1 MAEIKI
7 PQKQSYINR
16 PIGVATTRTGDA
28 EAAQRIASAA
38 QSYASSVSST
48 VKAAFS
54 AGINIQQNYEMQ
66 KFTDWAKTT
75 PVLNENG
82 DPTNVTMPSALSY
95 RTKEQ
100 VNSILERRYT
110 EASKIKTSEYL
121 VKLRQEFKNDP
132 DGFNKAASNYAS
144 EQAKII
150 KSSGGMDYS
159 QSYLAQ
165 TTSMIGQHYL
175 DEVTKK
181 AAIQDQAASFNYTAN
196 VQNKVNEFVSRVA
209 GSGGDF
215 TFALDEIKA
224 LKEEL
229 NSTIP
234 AEQGLNNSQIQ
245 SLINKINKQV
255 AVASL
260 SSQLQNRT
268 AAEALVVVKAL
279 STNVITDEVLKII
292 PNFVEI
298 RDNHLQDYTLRDDV
312 RSDIQTL
319 QGNISEEETYN
330 ARLSTPIAGNGVKAQ
345 AYTALVMQS
354 QFGINNEADFIE
366 SISNP
371 EDGNTILGWMQTQQ
385 AMPNWLISS
394 LDSAANGTSM
404 YSEQAIG
411 TLAEVANQ
419 LIYTPNGRLI
429 SGGRGMDASTVSFVK
444 TLQGLR
450 TRYSDKN
457 ISDLV
462 QMARSVRD
470 DNPEYR
476 YTINKKLGAKS
487 VDQSPTQTIKDY
499 LYAEKNYNPEF
510 VEKYSAV
517 FGQHLL
523 MNGTSNALD
532 FLDTFYDSMYHDYEY
547 SYKYDGGPDRQAYTP
562 EFYYDNGSGGFASYP
577 MMQFNA
583 AADDM
588 VKNIDPNL
596 SLGSDV
602 FLDSDPRNNDLFG
615 KFWAVKADGSRMTD
629 KNGNDVFITTKAI
642 DAMTNIERRNQ
653 IAAREREKAIEE
665 ENRKTELGLRSKDP
679 EFSDLLLKMRNY
691 NGIF

>member
-209 GSGGDF
+209 GSGGDL
-215 TFALDEIKA
+215 TFIQDNVNEI
-224 LKEEL
+224 KEEL

-279 STNVITDEVLKII
+279 STNVITGEVLEII
-292 PNFVEI
+292 PNFAEI
-298 RDNHLQDYTLRDDV
+298 RDNYLQDYALRDDV

-366 SISNP
+366 AISNP
-371 EDGNTILGWMQTQQ
+371 EDRNTILGWMQTQQ
-385 AMPNWLISS
+385 AMPQWLVSS

-404 YSEQAIG
+404 YSDQAISQ
-411 TLAEVANQ
+411 LAEAAEQ
-419 LIYTPNGRLI
+419 LLYTPNGRLI
-429 SGGRGMDASTVSFVK
+429 SGGRGMDASTISFVK
-444 TLQGLR
+444 SLKALR
-450 TRYSDKN
+450 TRFSDKN

-462 QMARSVRD
+462 NLARGVRD

-476 YTINKKLGAKS
+476 NVINKTLSVKDTDKNPSASIKEYLKS
-487 VDQSPTQTIKDY
+487 NTDY
-499 LYAEKNYNPEF
+499 NVNFIDKYA
-510 VEKYSAV
+510 SV
-517 FGQHLL
+517 FGQHLM
-523 MNGTSNALD
+523 MNGLSDAED
-532 FLDTFYDSMYHDYEY
+532 FMDTFYDSFYHEYEY
-547 SYKYDGGPDRQAYTP
+547 SYVPDGSSEKMAYTP
-562 EFYYDNGSGGFASYP
+562 EYYFGSSTSPTGGDLS
-577 MMQFNA
+577 MLKFNIA
-583 AADDM
+583 AGNM
-588 VKNIDPNL
+588 VKNINPIL

-602 FLDSDPRNNDLFG
+602 FLDSDPRNNDQFG
-615 KFWAVKADGSRMTD
+615 KFWLVDTNGFRVTD
-629 KNGNDVFITTKAI
+629 KNGREAFLTTKAI
-642 DAMTNIERRNQ
+642 DSATNLERRNQ
-653 IAAREREKAIEE
+653 IAADQLKSQQIYEDAKTKAMIEM
-665 ENRKTELGLRSKDP
+665 SDP
-679 EFSDLLLKMRNY
+679 ARVKLKAMVPVL
-691 NGIF
+691 